1 MENGDAENGP
11 TELWARN
18 TTKGSNSVFLLVYG
32 SCIAAKV
39 LSSQRSEEIQKRE
52 AGAAQQRRDYTALDN
67 KYLQEKGWKRCWSQ
81 DLRCTYHYRTSF
93 RLQDR
98 LSSESSG
105 TYEQASRTAA
115 CQGSAQGV
123 DPVYLSSSG
132 ATCSTKILGLG
143 GVVRGKELEHLE
155 GWEGGREEEHPSGRE
170 VVSEERDSEG
180 CFQLHGTTSGKSS
193 TETRFCEQ
201 TN

>member
-1 MENGDAENGP
+1 MRVQGRMSRQAEP
-11 TELWARN
+11 
-18 TTKGSNSVFLLVYG
+18 
-32 SCIAAKV
+32 
-39 LSSQRSEEIQKRE
+39 QRVR
-52 AGAAQQRRDYTALDN
+52 GRHR
-67 KYLQEKGWKRCWSQ
+67 
-81 DLRCTYHYRTSF
+81 
-93 RLQDR
+93 
-98 LSSESSG
+98 
-105 TYEQASRTAA
+105 
-115 CQGSAQGV
+115 GV